1 MTFFDAHSHLHFPEF
16 AGIGAEPPSGVCAC
30 LSSANFEDMRILASV
45 KKRLGP
51 KIFAAFGV
59 HPKFAGEF
67 EEEKFLPFLG
77 LADAVGEIGCDKNST
92 FDIDKQRRVF
102 EAQLNLAASRNL
114 PAVIHAVGHFDCLE
128 KSLKKCGAKKFLIHA
143 AKMPKELVKIFES
156 MGGYFS
162 FGLRELE
169 SAKGRACLLAAS
181 KEKILLETDKNSDLA
196 ALEKTYFAAAEI
208 LGVGLGELQKIIEK
222 NFDRFFK

>member
-16 AGIGAEPPSGVCAC
+16 AGIGADLPSGVCAC

-45 KKRLGP
+45 KKRLGS
-51 KIFAAFGV
+51 KIFAAFGI

-67 EEEKFLPFLG
+67 DTENFLPFLE
-77 LADAVGEIGCDKNST
+77 LACAVGEIGYDKNSE
-92 FDIDKQRRVF
+92 FEIDVQRRVF
-102 EAQLNLAASRNL
+102 EAQLSLAASRNL
-114 PAVIHAVGHFDCLE
+114 PVVIHAVGHFDSLE

-143 AKMPKELVKIFES
+143 AKMSKELVKIFES

-169 SAKGRACLLAAS
+169 SAKGRACLLAAG
-181 KEKILLETDKNSDLA
+181 KEKILLETDGNSDFS
-196 ALEKTYFAAAEI
+196 ALEKTYAAAAEI
-208 LGVGLGELQKIIEK
+208 LNVEVCALQKIIEK
-222 NFDRFFK
+222 NFYKFFK

>member
-16 AGIGAEPPSGVCAC
+16 AGIGAEPPRGVCAC
-30 LSSANFEDMRILASV
+30 LSSASFADMQILASV

-67 EEEKFLPFLG
+67 DSQKLAQFLPY
-77 LADAVGEIGCDKNST
+77 ADAVGEIGYDKNSE
-92 FDIDKQRRVF
+92 FSAEEQRRVF
-102 EAQLNLAASRNL
+102 EAQLKLAAARNL
-114 PAVIHAVGHFDCLE
+114 PAIIHAVGHFDFLE
-128 KSLKKCGAKKFLIHA
+128 KSLKECGAKKFLIHA
-143 AKMPKELVKIFES
+143 AKMPKELVKIFEG

-181 KEKILLETDKNSDLA
+181 RDKILLETDKDSRADI
-196 ALEKTYFAAAEI
+196 LEKTYAAAAEI
-208 LGVGLGELQKIIEK
+208 LNVEVFALQKTIET
-222 NFDRFFK
+222 NFAKFFK

>member
-16 AGIGAEPPSGVCAC
+16 AGLGADLPSGVCAC
-30 LSSANFEDMRILASV
+30 LSSAGFEDMRILASL
-45 KKRLGP
+45 KKRLGS
-51 KIFAAFGV
+51 KIFAAFGI

-67 EEEKFLPFLG
+67 EEEKFLSFLE
-77 LADAVGEIGCDKNST
+77 LADAVGEIGYDKNSK
-92 FDIDKQRRVF
+92 FSAEEQRRVF

-128 KSLKKCGAKKFLIHA
+128 KSLKKCGLKKFLIHA